1 MAAQHFF
8 REGLVA
14 KFRALFE
21 KSTRLCKKSTLN
33 NNRVENLFVL
43 SVERNAQFFTFFFI
57 NLIN

>member
-1 MAAQHFF
+1 MAAQYFS

-43 SVERNAQFFTFFFI
+43 NAERNTQFFKFFFI